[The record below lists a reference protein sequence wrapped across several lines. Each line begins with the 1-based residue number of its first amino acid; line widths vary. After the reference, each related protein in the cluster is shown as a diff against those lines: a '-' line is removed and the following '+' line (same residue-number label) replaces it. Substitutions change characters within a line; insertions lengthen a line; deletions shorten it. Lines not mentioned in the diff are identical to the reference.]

1 MAKNSNKKKTNTANK
16 KSAAKHKKSANKKA
30 SKKLS
35 IKKNTKPKVLKTKKV
50 SKVKVK
56 TKSSSKSSV
65 RKVFKSSPSS
75 RIAKSIRS
83 PYQSKLQS
91 KVQSRGSFGN
101 EKFAGL
107 EEKKKTKPKALT
119 ISHKPRVAT
128 EKKVID
134 KKEAEEAAVTELL
147 NKGKQRGFITNDEI
161 LKIFP
166 NVEDNI
172 RKVDAFYKRIEE
184 ANVNVLES
192 GNLLDMNEDIS
203 TLKSEYANND
213 SIQVYLKEIGQYPL
227 ISSEEEVRLAKRIE
241 KGDREAR
248 EILMK
253 ANLRLVV
260 STAKKY
266 AMRSQDLTLLDLI
279 QEGNVGLYKAVEK
292 FDWTKGF
299 KFSTYATWWIRQA
312 ITRALADQSRT
323 IRIPVHM
330 VETIAKY
337 KQVYRRLAQD
347 LGREPTADEIASEMG
362 IEVEKVRMVENI
374 NQDTVSLE
382 KPVGDSD
389 ESDRSTL
396 GDFIADDKILSPQ
409 QEASRRILQDQI
421 REILSDLSEKERQII
436 IMRNG
441 LDGGTPHTL
450 EEVGQFFQVTRER
463 IRQIESKV
471 HEKIRNHPK
480 IGQLRNYI
488 D

>member
-1 MAKNSNKKKTNTANK
+1 MATKSKLKSKKVLIKNKKFLVKTLGK
-16 KSAAKHKKSANKKA
+16 KKPIKSK
-30 SKKLS
+30 
-35 IKKNTKPKVLKTKKV
+35 IKV
-50 SKVKVK
+50 SKKVPNK
-56 TKSSSKSSV
+56 RHS
-65 RKVFKSSPSS
+65 FN
-75 RIAKSIRS
+75 AK
-83 PYQSKLQS
+83 
-91 KVQSRGSFGN
+91 FT
-101 EKFAGL
+101 GL
-107 EEKKKTKPKALT
+107 EDKKKKKPRALT
-119 ISHKPRVAT
+119 LAHKGRD
-128 EKKVID
+128 KR
-134 KKEAEEAAVTELL
+134 KKEIEVREEVNSQAIIELL
-147 NKGKQRGFITNDEI
+147 ARGRQRGFITNDEI

-166 NVEDNI
+166 NAEENI
-172 RKVDAFYKRIEE
+172 KAVDSFYRKIEE
-184 ANVNVLES
+184 ANINVLES
-192 GNLLDMNEDIS
+192 GNLLNLDESINE
-203 TLKSEYANND
+203 LKNEYSNND
-213 SIQVYLKEIGQYPL
+213 SIQTYLKEIGQYPL
-227 ISSEEEVRLAKRIE
+227 ISPDEEVRLAKRIE
-241 KGDREAR
+241 KGDKEAK

-266 AMRSQDLTLLDLI
+266 ALRSQDLTLLDLI

-337 KQVYRRLAQD
+337 KQVYRRLSQD
-347 LGREPTADEIASEMG
+347 LGREPSASEIATEMG
-362 IEVEKVRMVENI
+362 IEEEKVRMVENI

-396 GDFIADDKILSPQ
+396 GDFIADDKILSPT

-421 REILSDLSEKERQII
+421 REILNDLSEKERQII

-450 EEVGQFFQVTRER
+450 EEVGAHFQVTRER

-480 IGQLRNYI
+480 IGQLRNYL

>member
-1 MAKNSNKKKTNTANK
+1 MAKKTKKNLNKKSKIKKVKVAKHVSNKGSKKKATKKIKANK
-16 KSAAKHKKSANKKA
+16 KVNLKKIKKSLAKKGQQ
-30 SKKLS
+30 
-35 IKKNTKPKVLKTKKV
+35 NW
-50 SKVKVK
+50 
-56 TKSSSKSSV
+56 
-65 RKVFKSSPSS
+65 
-75 RIAKSIRS
+75 
-83 PYQSKLQS
+83 
-91 KVQSRGSFGN
+91 GN
-101 EKFAGL
+101 ERFAGL
-107 EEKKKTKPKALT
+107 EEKKKLKPKALT
-119 ISHKPRVAT
+119 ISHKVRDPRDP
-128 EKKVID
+128 KVRQ
-134 KKEAEEAAVTELL
+134 KEAEEALIVELL

-166 NVEDNI
+166 NAEDNI
-172 RKVDAFYKRIEE
+172 KKIDAFYRRVEE

-192 GNLLDMNEDIS
+192 GNLLDLNQDLAN
-203 TLKSEYANND
+203 LKNEYANND

-227 ISSEEEVRLAKRIE
+227 ISSEQEVSLAKRIQ
-241 KGDREAR
+241 KGDKEAK

-279 QEGNVGLYKAVEK
+279 QEGNVGLHKAVEK
-292 FDWTKGF
+292 FDYTKGF

-337 KQVYRRLAQD
+337 KQVYRRLSQD

-396 GDFIADDKILSPQ
+396 GDFIADDKILSPT
-409 QEASRRILQDQI
+409 QESSRRILQDQI
-421 REILSDLSEKERQII
+421 REILNDLSEKERQII

-450 EEVGQFFQVTRER
+450 EEVGQHFQVTRER

-480 IGQLRNYI
+480 IGQLRNYV

>member
-1 MAKNSNKKKTNTANK
+1 MSKNKKTVLKKVKAVASKVKLVVKKVLKVEKKADKKTVKVVEKKADKKTKLLKKAEINK
-16 KSAAKHKKSANKKA
+16 KVADRKKA
-30 SKKLS
+30 SSDKK
-35 IKKNTKPKVLKTKKV
+35 
-50 SKVKVK
+50 
-56 TKSSSKSSV
+56 
-65 RKVFKSSPSS
+65 
-75 RIAKSIRS
+75 
-83 PYQSKLQS
+83 QSW
-91 KVQSRGSFGN
+91 GN
-101 EKFAGL
+101 EKFSGL
-107 EEKKKTKPKALT
+107 EEKKKVKPKALT
-119 ISHKPRVAT
+119 ISHKVRDVN
-128 EKKVID
+128 KKD
-134 KKEAEEAAVTELL
+134 TSKEVEEAAVVDLI

-166 NVEDNI
+166 NAEDNI
-172 RKVDAFYKRIEE
+172 KKIDAFYKRVED
-184 ANVNVLES
+184 ASVNVLES
-192 GNLLDMNEDIS
+192 GNLLDMNNEIS
-203 TLKSEYANND
+203 HLKNEYSNND
-213 SIQVYLKEIGQYPL
+213 SIQVYLKEIGQYSL
-227 ISSEEEVRLAKRIE
+227 ISSEQEVALAKRIL
-241 KGDREAR
+241 KGDKEAK

-279 QEGNVGLYKAVEK
+279 QEGNVGLHKAVEK
-292 FDWTKGF
+292 FDHTKGF

-347 LGREPTADEIASEMG
+347 IGREPTADEIASEMG
-362 IEVEKVRMVENI
+362 IEVEKVRMVESI

-421 REILSDLSEKERQII
+421 KEILNDLSEKERQII
-436 IMRNG
+436 VMRNG

-450 EEVGQFFQVTRER
+450 EEVGAHFQVTRER

-480 IGQLRNYI
+480 IGQLRNYV

>member
-1 MAKNSNKKKTNTANK
+1 MAKKAKSTKKKIVK
-16 KSAAKHKKSANKKA
+16 KKVVQ
-30 SKKLS
+30 SKK
-35 IKKNTKPKVLKTKKV
+35 KVLKKVKPVKKTVAKKTKKV
-50 SKVKVK
+50 KAIK
-56 TKSSSKSSV
+56 T
-65 RKVFKSSPSS
+65 
-75 RIAKSIRS
+75 AKHTKKLKAGS
-83 PYQSKLQS
+83 YKKQSW
-91 KVQSRGSFGN
+91 GN

-107 EEKKKTKPKALT
+107 EEKKKVKPKALT
-119 ISHKPRVAT
+119 ISHKARDGKDPKQKER
-128 EKKVID
+128 EK
-134 KKEAEEAAVTELL
+134 EEESVVELI
-147 NKGKQRGFITNDEI
+147 NRGKQRGFITNDEI
-161 LKIFP
+161 LRIFP
-166 NVEDNI
+166 NAEDNI
-172 RKVDAFYKRIEE
+172 KKIDAFYRRVEE

-192 GNLLDMNEDIS
+192 GNLLDLNQDLAS
-203 TLKSEYANND
+203 LKNEYANND

-227 ISSEEEVRLAKRIE
+227 ITSDQEVSLAKRIL
-241 KGDREAR
+241 KGDKEAK

-279 QEGNVGLYKAVEK
+279 QEGNVGLHKAVEK
-292 FDWTKGF
+292 FDHTKGF

-347 LGREPTADEIASEMG
+347 IGREPTADEIASEMG

-396 GDFIADDKILSPQ
+396 GDFIADDKILSPT

-421 REILSDLSEKERQII
+421 KEILNDLSEKERQII

-450 EEVGQFFQVTRER
+450 EEVGQHFQVTRER

-480 IGQLRNYI
+480 IGQLRNYV

>member
-1 MAKNSNKKKTNTANK
+1 MAKKLKKLVSKKKVIV
-16 KSAAKHKKSANKKA
+16 KSLKKA
-30 SKKLS
+30 TT
-35 IKKNTKPKVLKTKKV
+35 KNVVKTSLKKV
-50 SKVKVK
+50 SVPKKALKNVKKTFKKVTIKVVNK
-56 TKSSSKSSV
+56 KLEKVSSKQ
-65 RKVFKSSPSS
+65 KW
-75 RIAKSIRS
+75 
-83 PYQSKLQS
+83 
-91 KVQSRGSFGN
+91 GSEQF
-101 EKFAGL
+101 EGL
-107 EEKKKTKPKALT
+107 EDDKKKKPKALT
-119 ISHKPRVAT
+119 ISHKPRIDRNAKMSDDRD
-128 EKKVID
+128 EKVL
-134 KKEAEEAAVTELL
+134 ELL
-147 NKGKQRGFITNDEI
+147 TKGKQRGFITHDEI
-161 LKIFP
+161 LKIYP
-166 NVEDNI
+166 SPEDNI
-172 RKVDAFYKRIEE
+172 KKIDALYKKIE
-184 ANVNVLES
+184 AINVNVLES
-192 GNLLDMNEDIS
+192 GNLLNMDNEIS
-203 TLKSEYANND
+203 NLKNEYANND

-227 ISSEEEVRLAKRIE
+227 ITSEEEVRLAKRIE
-241 KGDREAR
+241 KGDIEAK

-266 AMRSQDLTLLDLI
+266 ALRSQDLTLLDLI

-347 LGREPTADEIASEMG
+347 LGREPSADEIATEMG
-362 IEVEKVRMVENI
+362 VEVEKVRMVESI

-396 GDFIADDKILSPQ
+396 GDFIADDKIRSPQ
-409 QEASRRILQDQI
+409 QEASLRILQDQI

-450 EEVGQFFQVTRER
+450 EEVGQHFQVTRER

-480 IGQLRNYI
+480 INQLKNYAE
-488 D
+488 

>member
-1 MAKNSNKKKTNTANK
+1 MAKNKKVLKKNSAK
-16 KSAAKHKKSANKKA
+16 KSVVKATSKISKKIKNLKSVKTKVLKKVAKKEIKKVKVKVKVNVKTVNKVEARKQASANKK
-30 SKKLS
+30 
-35 IKKNTKPKVLKTKKV
+35 
-50 SKVKVK
+50 
-56 TKSSSKSSV
+56 
-65 RKVFKSSPSS
+65 
-75 RIAKSIRS
+75 
-83 PYQSKLQS
+83 QSW
-91 KVQSRGSFGN
+91 GN
-101 EKFAGL
+101 EKFSGL
-107 EEKKKTKPKALT
+107 EEKKKVKPKALT
-119 ISHKPRVAT
+119 ISHKARDP
-128 EKKVID
+128 KKKD
-134 KKEAEEAAVTELL
+134 NAKEVEEGAVVELL
-147 NKGKQRGFITNDEI
+147 SKGKQRGFITNDEI

-166 NVEDNI
+166 NAEDNI
-172 RKVDAFYKRIEE
+172 KKIDSFYRRVEE

-192 GNLLDMNEDIS
+192 GNLLDMNTEIS
-203 TLKSEYANND
+203 SLKNEYANND

-227 ISSEEEVRLAKRIE
+227 ISSEQEVSLAKRIL
-241 KGDREAR
+241 KGDKEAK

-279 QEGNVGLYKAVEK
+279 QEGNVGLHKAVEK
-292 FDWTKGF
+292 FDHTKGF

-347 LGREPTADEIASEMG
+347 IGREPTADEIASEMG
-362 IEVEKVRMVENI
+362 IEVEKVRMVESI

-421 REILSDLSEKERQII
+421 KEILNDLSEKERQII

-450 EEVGQFFQVTRER
+450 EEVGQHFQVTRER

-480 IGQLRNYI
+480 IGQLRNYV

>member
-1 MAKNSNKKKTNTANK
+1 MAKKKKLLKKTKKNSAKRKVVKATPK
-16 KSAAKHKKSANKKA
+16 KSKKVKALKVSKKTKKA
-30 SKKLS
+30 SSKNKVADRKKQS
-35 IKKNTKPKVLKTKKV
+35 AYKKQSWGNERFSGLEDKKKV
-50 SKVKVK
+50 
-56 TKSSSKSSV
+56 
-65 RKVFKSSPSS
+65 
-75 RIAKSIRS
+75 
-83 PYQSKLQS
+83 
-91 KVQSRGSFGN
+91 
-101 EKFAGL
+101 
-107 EEKKKTKPKALT
+107 KPKALT
-119 ISHKPRVAT
+119 ISHKARDPRDPKKR
-128 EKKVID
+128 EK
-134 KKEAEEAAVTELL
+134 EQEEAAIDELL
-147 NKGKQRGFITNDEI
+147 SKGRQRGFITNDEI

-166 NVEDNI
+166 NAEDSI
-172 RKVDAFYKRIEE
+172 KKIDAFYRRIEE

-192 GNLLDMNEDIS
+192 GNLLDMNQEIS
-203 TLKSEYANND
+203 SLKNEYANND

-227 ISSEEEVRLAKRIE
+227 ITSDQEVSLAKRILR
-241 KGDREAR
+241 GDKEAK

-279 QEGNVGLYKAVEK
+279 QEGNVGLHKAVEK
-292 FDWTKGF
+292 FDHTKGF

-337 KQVYRRLAQD
+337 KQVYRRLSQD
-347 LGREPTADEIASEMG
+347 IGREPTADEIASEMG

-389 ESDRSTL
+389 EADRSTL
-396 GDFIADDKILSPQ
+396 GDFIADDKILSPT

-421 REILSDLSEKERQII
+421 KEILNDLSEKERQII

-450 EEVGQFFQVTRER
+450 EEVGQHFQVTRER

-480 IGQLRNYI
+480 IGQLRNYV

>member
-1 MAKNSNKKKTNTANK
+1 MAKTKKKILKKNTN
-16 KSAAKHKKSANKKA
+16 AKMNSANKKVVKA
-30 SKKLS
+30 TQNKNKKVTSKS
-35 IKKNTKPKVLKTKKV
+35 AKKTVSKNLNKNKVLKV
-50 SKVKVK
+50 SKKSVGKKPKKEKVAK
-56 TKSSSKSSV
+56 QGKSTNK
-65 RKVFKSSPSS
+65 K
-75 RIAKSIRS
+75 
-83 PYQSKLQS
+83 QSW
-91 KVQSRGSFGN
+91 GN
-101 EKFAGL
+101 EKFLGL

-119 ISHKPRVAT
+119 ISHKARDP
-128 EKKVID
+128 KKND
-134 KKEAEEAAVTELL
+134 NSKEVEEAAVVDLL

-166 NVEDNI
+166 NAEDNI
-172 RKVDAFYKRIEE
+172 KKIDSFYRRVEE
-184 ANVNVLES
+184 ANINVLES
-192 GNLLDMNEDIS
+192 GNLLDMNQEIS
-203 TLKSEYANND
+203 SLKNEYANND

-227 ISSEEEVRLAKRIE
+227 ISSEQEVSLAKRIL
-241 KGDREAR
+241 KGDKEAK

-279 QEGNVGLYKAVEK
+279 QEGNVGLHKAVEK
-292 FDWTKGF
+292 FDHTKGF

-347 LGREPTADEIASEMG
+347 IGREPTADEIASEMG

-421 REILSDLSEKERQII
+421 KEILNDLSEKERQII

-450 EEVGQFFQVTRER
+450 EEVGSHFQVTRER

-480 IGQLRNYI
+480 IGQLRNYV

>member
-1 MAKNSNKKKTNTANK
+1 MAKKVKSTKKNSAKKKVVKATK
-16 KSAAKHKKSANKKA
+16 KILKKAKPVKKVAAKKTLKKKVVKTAKPA
-30 SKKLS
+30 KKLKAGS
-35 IKKNTKPKVLKTKKV
+35 YKK
-50 SKVKVK
+50 
-56 TKSSSKSSV
+56 
-65 RKVFKSSPSS
+65 
-75 RIAKSIRS
+75 
-83 PYQSKLQS
+83 QSW
-91 KVQSRGSFGN
+91 GN

-107 EEKKKTKPKALT
+107 EEKKKVKPKALT
-119 ISHKPRVAT
+119 ISHKARDGKDPKQKER
-128 EKKVID
+128 EK
-134 KKEAEEAAVTELL
+134 EEESVVELIGR
-147 NKGKQRGFITNDEI
+147 GKQRGFITNDEI
-161 LKIFP
+161 LRIFP
-166 NVEDNI
+166 NAEDNI
-172 RKVDAFYKRIEE
+172 KKIDAFYRRVEE
-184 ANVNVLES
+184 ANINVLES
-192 GNLLDMNEDIS
+192 GNLLDLNQDLAS
-203 TLKSEYANND
+203 LKNEYANND

-227 ISSEEEVRLAKRIE
+227 ITSDQEVSLAKRIL
-241 KGDREAR
+241 KGDKEAK

-279 QEGNVGLYKAVEK
+279 QEGNVGLHKAVEK
-292 FDWTKGF
+292 FDHTKGF

-347 LGREPTADEIASEMG
+347 IGREPTADEIASEMG

-396 GDFIADDKILSPQ
+396 GDFIADDKILSPT

-421 REILSDLSEKERQII
+421 KEILNDLSEKERQII

-450 EEVGQFFQVTRER
+450 EEVGQHFQVTRER

-480 IGQLRNYI
+480 IGQLRNYV